1 MGLSRERHFTVTH
14 LRHQL
19 AMVQVIEQVEN
30 EDGRSREIDRTDDF
44 AALVRRLRLPL
55 LNFFARRSG
64 SRTDAEEMVQDLFVR
79 LLRRAD
85 LLTLDNVD
93 GYVFEAAANIARDR
107 GRYELSRGGGRH
119 VDIDT
124 LSAESEEPGAERI
137 VAGRQR
143 LTRMLA
149 ALDAL
154 PPRARTIVILRRF
167 ENLTYAQIAERLG
180 ISVSAVEKH
189 MVRSMSALRQDLGKI
204 SD

>member
-1 MGLSRERHFTVTH
+1 
-14 LRHQL
+14 
-19 AMVQVIEQVEN
+19 
-30 EDGRSREIDRTDDF
+30 
-44 AALVRRLRLPL
+44 
-55 LNFFARRSG
+55 
-64 SRTDAEEMVQDLFVR
+64 MVQDLFVR

-93 GYVFEAAANIARDR
+93 GYVFEAAANVARDR

-119 VDIDT
+119 VDIGT
-124 LSAESEEPGAERI
+124 LAAQSEEPGAERV
-137 VAGRQR
+137 VAGRQG

-167 ENLTYAQIAERLG
+167 ENLTYAQIADRLG

-189 MVRSMSALRQDLGKI
+189 MVRSMSALRHDLGHEPGKI
-204 SD
+204 AD

>member
-1 MGLSRERHFTVTH
+1 MHW
-14 LRHQL
+14 RHQPCV
-19 AMVQVIEQVEN
+19 ADAFEQI
-30 EDGRSREIDRTDDF
+30 DGKGTTPAATGGSDAF
-44 AALVRRLRLPL
+44 AALARRLRSPL
-55 LNFFARRSG
+55 LRFFMRRTA

-85 LLTLDNVD
+85 LLSLDNVD

-119 VDIDT
+119 VDIET
-124 LSAESEEPGAERI
+124 LAAESDEPGAERV
-137 VAGRQR
+137 VAGRQG

-149 ALDAL
+149 VLDAL

-167 ENLTYAQIAERLG
+167 ENLTYAQIADRLG

-189 MVRSMSALRQDLGKI
+189 MVRSMSALRTGLGHEPGKGA
-204 SD
+204 D

>member
-1 MGLSRERHFTVTH
+1 VTKVFE
-14 LRHQL
+14 QL
-19 AMVQVIEQVEN
+19 EGGA
-30 EDGRSREIDRTDDF
+30 GRSGGIGEAEGF
-44 AALVRRLRLPL
+44 AALARRLRAPL
-55 LNFFARRSG
+55 LKFFTRRAR

-85 LLTLDNVD
+85 LLTLDNID
-93 GYVFEAAANIARDR
+93 GYVFEAAANIVRDR

-119 VDIDT
+119 VDIET
-124 LSAESEEPGAERI
+124 LSPESEEPGAERI
-137 VAGRQR
+137 VAGRQG

-167 ENLTYAQIAERLG
+167 ENLTYAQIADRLG

-204 SD
+204 TD

>member
-1 MGLSRERHFTVTH
+1 LLKFFT
-14 LRHQL
+14 
-19 AMVQVIEQVEN
+19 
-30 EDGRSREIDRTDDF
+30 
-44 AALVRRLRLPL
+44 RR
-55 LNFFARRSG
+55 AR

-85 LLTLDNVD
+85 LLTLDNID
-93 GYVFEAAANIARDR
+93 GYVFEAAANIVRDR

-119 VDIDT
+119 VDIET
-124 LSAESEEPGAERI
+124 LSPESEEPGAERI
-137 VAGRQR
+137 VAGRQG

-167 ENLTYAQIAERLG
+167 ENLTYAQIADRLG

-204 SD
+204 TD

>member
-1 MGLSRERHFTVTH
+1 MTRALEQQHTTDAGRLGQTEAFA
-14 LRHQL
+14 QL
-19 AMVQVIEQVEN
+19 AK
-30 EDGRSREIDRTDDF
+30 
-44 AALVRRLRLPL
+44 RLRTPL
-55 LNFFARRSG
+55 LRFFMRRTA

-85 LLTLDNVD
+85 LMTLDNVD

-107 GRYELSRGGGRH
+107 GRYEQSRGGGRH
-119 VDIDT
+119 VDIET
-124 LSAESEEPGAERI
+124 LSTESEEPGAERI
-137 VAGRQR
+137 VAGRQG

-167 ENLTYAQIAERLG
+167 ENLTYGQIADRLG

-189 MVRSMSALRQDLGKI
+189 MVRAMSALSRDLGTA
-204 SD
+204 D